1 MKLGAITTAAALLL
15 VAGCSSGS
23 GSAHKTPS
31 SADNQAAYISAVRS
45 QLGLREYT
53 DKQLSD
59 IAHSECKMLHTG
71 SSEDDVIDVMA
82 DSSAGDKYDR
92 AQLAYWVGA
101 AKGVC

>member
-53 DKQLSD
+53 DKQLTD
-59 IAHSECKMLHTG
+59 IAKYECTMLDTG
-71 SSEDDVIDVMA
+71 STQAEVVDTMA
-82 DSSAGDKYDR
+82 NTSAGDKYDTT
-92 AQLAYWVGA
+92 QLAYWVGA
-101 AKGVC
+101 AKGTC